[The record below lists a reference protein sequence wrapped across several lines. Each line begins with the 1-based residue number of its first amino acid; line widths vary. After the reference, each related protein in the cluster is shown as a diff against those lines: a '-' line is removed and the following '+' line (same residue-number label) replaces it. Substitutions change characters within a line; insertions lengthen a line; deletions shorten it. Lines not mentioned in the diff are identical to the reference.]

1 MAVSAA
7 FLIHSTVSGTWAP
20 RLPAIKES
28 LGLSDGELGTALVGL
43 AIGLLVGTRLA
54 GAPVDRFGSRP
65 VMRVGFPLL
74 AATLVLPGLADSIV
88 TLFLALFVLGLAS
101 GALDVAMNAQGI
113 EVERHLGRPIL
124 SGLHG
129 LWSVGLGAGAGLA
142 ALAAAIDVDP
152 LEHFAVVAAVLVVAS
167 LVFLRG
173 LLAAQRPAAGEPA
186 EEHVPVRWTLALV
199 LLGVIAFCSFVGEG
213 AASDW
218 SAVYMTQELGASEAL
233 GAVAFAAFAVTMAI
247 ARFAADPLRAR
258 LGNVVLVRGGSLIAA
273 AGLGLGL
280 LVHEPAAA
288 IAGLRAARARARARR
303 ADRVQRSRRARPTRH
318 RPPGGP
324 SGDDRLRRLGGRPD
338 HDRLAR
344 RGDEP
349 AHRAGPGGRP
359 RTGDRRVGAELRV
372 RVPGSPRTRRT
383 KWQRSRRCSFAT
395 AMTAAPA
402 FTPVAGCRRRSAR
415 QASSTKR

>member
-1 MAVSAA
+1 MESSPRIAVSAA

-28 LGLSDGELGTALVGL
+28 LELSDGELGTALVGL
-43 AIGLLVGTRLA
+43 AIGLLIGTRVA

-65 VMRVGFPLL
+65 VMLVGFPLM

-88 TLFLALFVLGLAS
+88 TLFLSLFVLGLAS

-129 LWSVGLGAGAGLA
+129 LWSIGLGIGAGLA
-142 ALAAAIDVDP
+142 ALAAAIDAEP
-152 LEHFAVVAAVLVVAS
+152 LEHFAVVAAVLAVAS

-173 LLAAQRPAAGEPA
+173 LLAAHRPTPGEPA
-186 EEHVPVRWTLALV
+186 EEHVMVRWTPGLV

-213 AASDW
+213 SASDW
-218 SAVYMTQELGASEAL
+218 SAVYMTQELSASDAL

-258 LGNVVLVRGGSLIAA
+258 LGNVLLVRGGSLIAA

-288 IAGLRAARARARARR
+288 IAGFALLGLGLAPVVPIAFSAAGDLDPRATGRLVGRVATLGYVGSVAGPIMIGWLAEATSLRA
-303 ADRVQRSRRARPTRH
+303 S
-318 RPPGGP
+318 
-324 SGDDRLRRLGGRPD
+324 LGLVVL
-338 HDRLAR
+338 LALAIAASA
-344 RGDEP
+344 P
-349 AHRAGPGGRP
+349 AVDPHRA
-359 RTGDRRVGAELRV
+359 T
-372 RVPGSPRTRRT
+372 
-383 KWQRSRRCSFAT
+383 
-395 AMTAAPA
+395 
-402 FTPVAGCRRRSAR
+402 
-415 QASSTKR
+415 

>member
-1 MAVSAA
+1 MLSSPRAAVSAA

-74 AATLVLPGLADSIV
+74 AATLVLPGLADSLV
-88 TLFLALFVLGLAS
+88 ALFLSLFVLGLAS

-129 LWSVGLGAGAGLA
+129 LWSVGLGIGAGVA
-142 ALAAAIDVDP
+142 ALAAASGADP
-152 LEHFAVVAAVLVVAS
+152 LEHFAVVAAVLALAS

-173 LLAAQRPAAGEPA
+173 LLPAHDQLREESGGAEPA
-186 EEHVPVRWTLALV
+186 DVRWTAALV

-213 AASDW
+213 SASDW
-218 SAVYMTQELGASEAL
+218 SAVYMTQELGTSQAL

-247 ARFAADPLRAR
+247 ARFAADPLRVR

-273 AGLGLGL
+273 TGLGVAL

-288 IAGLRAARARARARR
+288 IAGFALLGLGLAPVVPIAFSAAGDLDPRATGRLVGRVATLGYVGSVAGPITIGWLAEATSLRA
-303 ADRVQRSRRARPTRH
+303 S
-318 RPPGGP
+318 
-324 SGDDRLRRLGGRPD
+324 LGLVVL
-338 HDRLAR
+338 LAL
-344 RGDEP
+344 
-349 AHRAGPGGRP
+349 
-359 RTGDRRVGAELRV
+359 VI
-372 RVPGSPRTRRT
+372 
-383 KWQRSRRCSFAT
+383 
-395 AMTAAPA
+395 AMAAPA
-402 FTPVAGCRRRSAR
+402 VSRA
-415 QASSTKR
+415 

>member
-1 MAVSAA
+1 MNARDESSVRGAGGRARVAVSAA

-43 AIGLLVGTRLA
+43 AVGLVIGTRLA

-74 AATLVLPGLADSIV
+74 AATLVLPGLADSLV
-88 TLFLALFVLGLAS
+88 ALFLALFVLGLAS

-129 LWSVGLGAGAGLA
+129 LWSVGLGIGAGVA
-142 ALAAAIDVDP
+142 ALAAAIDAEP
-152 LEHFAVVAAVLVVAS
+152 LEHFAVVAVVLAVAS

-173 LLAAQRPAAGEPA
+173 LLAARTREPGEPE
-186 EEHVPVRWTLALV
+186 EEHVTVRWTLALV

-218 SAVYMTQELGASEAL
+218 SAVYMTQELGTSEAL

-247 ARFAADPLRAR
+247 ARFVADPLRGR
-258 LGNVVLVRGGSLIAA
+258 LGNVVLTRGGSLIAA
-273 AGLGLGL
+273 VGLGLAL
-280 LVHEPAAA
+280 LVHEPAGA
-288 IAGLRAARARARARR
+288 IAGFALLGLGLAPVVPIAFSAAGDLDPRATGRLVGRVATLGYVGSVAGPIMIGWLAEATSLRTALGLVVVLAVAIAVSARSTTPRAR
-303 ADRVQRSRRARPTRH
+303 V
-318 RPPGGP
+318 
-324 SGDDRLRRLGGRPD
+324 
-338 HDRLAR
+338 
-344 RGDEP
+344 
-349 AHRAGPGGRP
+349 
-359 RTGDRRVGAELRV
+359 
-372 RVPGSPRTRRT
+372 
-383 KWQRSRRCSFAT
+383 
-395 AMTAAPA
+395 
-402 FTPVAGCRRRSAR
+402 
-415 QASSTKR
+415 